1 MKLREPLPTS
11 RAARRRKTLSFN
23 EADLSRSLSNLNVD
37 ASSPQVILS
46 QEDLSSGSVIQSE
59 VILKRASLRGLKDCT
74 DNMSTPLKAGKEFLP
89 PPLFNPNGFAFD
101 ETDSKLSGTTQMSV
115 MKIKGHRRIQS
126 DGNIRPSTLAL
137 GVSPPKPVVIVP
149 PDPPSSVSAESQD
162 YDIISDSELASSVEA
177 PEEYLVVD
185 GFIDQTME
193 SFTPKANRE
202 QHLPTPDVLY
212 HLRLGLM
219 QLLKNTLMLL
229 PDNLVTRVFG
239 TILKVEHLLV
249 LVNQTSDK
257 LREVALEVTHSAKT
271 PKKATPEKGTFVELA
286 FNMQ

>member
-1 MKLREPLPTS
+1 VKLREPLQTS

-23 EADLSRSLSNLNVD
+23 EADLSRGLSALNLG
-37 ASSPQVILS
+37 ALSPQVILS
-46 QEDLSSGSVIQSE
+46 QEDLSSGSFIQSE
-59 VILKRASLRGLKDCT
+59 VILKRASNHSLKEFT
-74 DNMSTPLKAGKEFLP
+74 DNMSTPLKPGKEFVSP
-89 PPLFNPNGFAFD
+89 VEFNLNSFAPD
-101 ETDSKLSGTTQMSV
+101 ELDSSVKLSSV
-115 MKIKGHRRIQS
+115 AQTPIMKIKGHRRIQS
-126 DGNIRPSTLAL
+126 DGNIRPSTLTL
-137 GVSPPKPVVIVP
+137 GVSPPKPPVITTQA
-149 PDPPSSVSAESQD
+149 PPSSLSAESQD

-177 PEEYLVVD
+177 PEDYLVVD

-202 QHLPTPDVLY
+202 QNLPSPDVLY

-229 PDNLVTRVFG
+229 PDNMVTRVFG

-257 LREVALEVTHSAKT
+257 LREVALEV
-271 PKKATPEKGTFVELA
+271 
-286 FNMQ
+286 NI